1 MSRRGLAAYR
11 TQNTLMPSGQ
21 THLGKM
27 LRWPLKAIPRAA
39 VVPILSGP
47 ARGLKWV
54 VGASI
59 HGCWL
64 GIYEST
70 KQKRFAAAI
79 RPRDVVYDLG
89 AQAGFYSL
97 LASRLVGPQG
107 AVYAFEPLPRN
118 VGFLQRHIKLNGV
131 ANINV
136 FELAIGGTDGT
147 AQFAD
152 GPSPLQ
158 GSLSELGPR
167 SVRVAQLDTLFSK
180 DHLRPPKALKI
191 DIEGGGLQACL
202 GARKLL
208 EIHKPVV
215 FLAIDADSDYECCDF
230 LRTLGYQ
237 IEEFEQNEIIA
248 TTEALP
254 CPSLR

>member
-1 MSRRGLAAYR
+1 
-11 TQNTLMPSGQ
+11 
-21 THLGKM
+21 M

-39 VVPILSGP
+39 VVPIMSGP

-64 GIYEST
+64 GIYEKT
-70 KQKRFAAAI
+70 KQKRFAVAI
-79 RPRDVVYDLG
+79 SPNDVVYDLG

-118 VGFLQRHIKLNGV
+118 VRFLKDHIALNGIT
-131 ANINV
+131 NIKI
-136 FELAIGGTDGT
+136 FESAISSTDGT
-147 AQFAD
+147 ARFAD
-152 GPSPLQ
+152 GASPLQ
-158 GSLSELGPR
+158 GSLSEGGR
-167 SVRVAQLDTLFSK
+167 RDVRVARLDTLLSESQ
-180 DHLRPPKALKI
+180 LRPPNTLKI

-248 TTEALP
+248 TTKALP

>member
-1 MSRRGLAAYR
+1 VI
-11 TQNTLMPSGQ
+11 PSGQ
-21 THLGKM
+21 TPIGQL
-27 LRWPLKAIPRAA
+27 LRSPLELVPKNA

-64 GIYEST
+64 GIYERT

-79 RPRDVVYDLG
+79 RPNDVVYDLG

-107 AVYAFEPLPRN
+107 AVYSFEPLPRN
-118 VGFLQRHIKLNGV
+118 VRFLKEHIELNGIT
-131 ANINV
+131 NIKI
-136 FELAIGGTDGT
+136 FELAISGTDGT
-147 AQFAD
+147 ARFAD
-152 GPSPLQ
+152 GASPLE
-158 GSLSELGPR
+158 GMLNESGARE
-167 SVRVAQLDTLFSK
+167 VRVARLDTLLPESQ
-180 DHLRPPKALKI
+180 LRPPNVIKI

-215 FLAIDADSDYECCDF
+215 FLAIDAESDYECCGF

>member
-1 MSRRGLAAYR
+1 
-11 TQNTLMPSGQ
+11 
-21 THLGKM
+21 
-27 LRWPLKAIPRAA
+27 
-39 VVPILSGP
+39 
-47 ARGLKWV
+47 V

-64 GIYEST
+64 GSYERT

-79 RPRDVVYDLG
+79 GPNDVVYDLG

-107 AVYAFEPLPRN
+107 MVYSFEPLPRN
-118 VGFLQRHIKLNGV
+118 VRFLKEHIALNGLT
-131 ANINV
+131 NIKIL
-136 FELAIGGTDGT
+136 ELAISNTDGT
-147 AQFAD
+147 ARFAD
-152 GPSPLQ
+152 GASPLQ
-158 GSLSELGPR
+158 GSLSELGR
-167 SVRVAQLDTLFSK
+167 RDVRVARLDTLFSECQL
-180 DHLRPPKALKI
+180 DPPNAIKI

-215 FLAIDADSDYECCDF
+215 FLAIDAESDYECCDF